1 MHALLASSNEADFK
15 NIIEIYG
22 SYPAKQEKL
31 DLTEKLGNYLGKLND
46 DEVKQGVGK
55 MLSYRKQIPMQFRS
69 RTDETFKQT
78 FDKLIAQLKNQGR
91 TQVADYVNSVTL

>member
-1 MHALLASSNEADFK
+1 MAAQRRALQI

-46 DEVKQGVGK
+46 AEVKQGVGK
-55 MLSYRKQIPMQFRS
+55 MLSYRKQIPMQYRS
-69 RTDETFKQT
+69 MTDETFKQT